1 MFGKLNKLKQAA
13 KFAQKASKGFPMNR
27 RKFMQGMLAGIAT
40 VAIASKLAPKFPV
53 FEDSTFPT
61 GWIVTEDEI
70 DEGLYGEISSH
81 YADALAYSM
90 RQTKEAAVLKVLG

>member
-1 MFGKLNKLKQAA
+1 
-13 KFAQKASKGFPMNR
+13 
-27 RKFMQGMLAGIAT
+27 MQGMLAGIAT

-70 DEGLYGEISSH
+70 DEGLYGEISEK
-81 YADALAYSM
+81 YANALAQSM
-90 RQTKEAAVLKVLG
+90 MQTRESVASRVMG